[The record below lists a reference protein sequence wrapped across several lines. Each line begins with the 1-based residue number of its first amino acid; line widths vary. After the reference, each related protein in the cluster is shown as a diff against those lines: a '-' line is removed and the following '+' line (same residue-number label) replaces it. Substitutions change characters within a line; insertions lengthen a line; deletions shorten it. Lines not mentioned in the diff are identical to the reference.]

1 MVIVFKIVKI
11 TGRAILIYFILLIKS
26 IDRRRYRLGGNQLS
40 NENKSKAQGH
50 SDQYHLFDIINTFIE
65 GGGSSVRI
73 RQKLGTSHV

>member
-1 MVIVFKIVKI
+1 M
-11 TGRAILIYFILLIKS
+11 
-26 IDRRRYRLGGNQLS
+26 RRYRLGGNQLS